1 MAWVVFILYVSMWK
15 YFWSV
20 ITNSRSLFIVMRE
33 VMMIDDLLTLCI
45 IKKEKTMKAIL
56 RKGMAVCATVL
67 MGANVMAQS
76 LNFTKE
82 FEGDF
87 WPNTINTPLTKDG
100 IPRIVIDEQTLSE
113 EVGYYYN
120 YLTRLIKLTILDSS
134 LSIEKEFTSGPLF
147 EEFEDISVR
156 FKYIADEQVEIERRS
171 AKGGIY
177 YEDDIPYWDLITNSE
192 RGSAKISQ
200 TLFNDD
206 DKYEF
211 ILPEMAVF
219 ETTYKDWWNENEDWW
234 NETYETT
241 FVTYYE
247 HRVIGYKIVSED
259 GTILHKIILNEEKD
273 PDMECSAYIMSIGEK
288 NYLVIYYH
296 ASENEDKIIEGY
308 EVTRFYEIKKDSNG
322 ANIQKVREM
331 SGSMIIRPTVAN
343 RDEQITITL
352 NEENSNVAR
361 ELIVTGVNGQL
372 IERRD
377 IPAGKNT
384 VRISA
389 SMFSSGMYNFTLQ
402 KKGQIIDNGKVIVK

>member
-1 MAWVVFILYVSMWK
+1 
-15 YFWSV
+15 
-20 ITNSRSLFIVMRE
+20 MRE

-56 RKGMAVCATVL
+56 RKGLAVCATVL

-100 IPRIVIDEQTLSE
+100 IPRIVIDEQTSSE
-113 EVGYYYN
+113 GVSNYN
-120 YLTRLIKLTILDSS
+120 YLTRLIKLTILDSN

-156 FKYIADEQVEIERRS
+156 FKYIADEQVEIERIS

-177 YEDDIPYWDLITNSE
+177 YEDYIPYWDIIANSDKE
-192 RGSAKISQ
+192 EVSARISQ

-219 ETTYKDWWNENEDWW
+219 ETTYKNWWSD
-234 NETYETT
+234 ETGDTI
-241 FVTYYE
+241 FVTNYE

-288 NYLVIYYH
+288 NYLVIYYR
-296 ASENEDKIIEGY
+296 ASGTEDNFKEGY

>member
-1 MAWVVFILYVSMWK
+1 
-15 YFWSV
+15 
-20 ITNSRSLFIVMRE
+20 MRE

-56 RKGMAVCATVL
+56 RKGMAVCVTVL

-100 IPRIVIDEQTLSE
+100 IPRIVIDEQTSSE
-113 EVGYYYN
+113 GVSNYN

-156 FKYIADEQVEIERRS
+156 FKYIADEQVEIERIS

-177 YEDDIPYWDLITNSE
+177 YEDYIPYWDIIGNSDSE
-192 RGSAKISQ
+192 EVSARISQ

-219 ETTYKDWWNENEDWW
+219 ETTYKNWWSD
-234 NETYETT
+234 ETGDTI
-241 FVTYYE
+241 FVTNYE

-259 GTILHKIILNEEKD
+259 GTLLHKIILNEEKD

-288 NYLVIYYH
+288 NYLVIYYR
-296 ASENEDKIIEGY
+296 ASGTEDNIIEGY

-402 KKGQIIDNGKVIVK
+402 KKGQIIDNGKVIVR

>member
-1 MAWVVFILYVSMWK
+1 
-15 YFWSV
+15 
-20 ITNSRSLFIVMRE
+20 MRE

-82 FEGDF
+82 FEGYF

-100 IPRIVIDEQTLSE
+100 IPRIVIDEWTSSG
-113 EVGYYYN
+113 EVGEYN

-156 FKYIADEQVEIERRS
+156 FKYIADEQVEIERIS

-177 YEDDIPYWDLITNSE
+177 YEDDIPYWDIITNSDFSE
-192 RGSAKISQ
+192 RSAKISQ

-219 ETTYKDWWNENEDWW
+219 ETTYEDWW
-234 NETYETT
+234 DETT
-241 FVTYYE
+241 FVTNYE
-247 HRVIGYKIVSED
+247 HRVIGYRIVSED

-288 NYLVIYYH
+288 NYLVIYYR
-296 ASENEDKIIEGY
+296 ASGTEDNFIEGY

-402 KKGQIIDNGKVIVK
+402 KKGQIIDNGKVIVR

>member
-1 MAWVVFILYVSMWK
+1 
-15 YFWSV
+15 
-20 ITNSRSLFIVMRE
+20 MRE
-33 VMMIDDLLTLCI
+33 VMMIDELLTLCI
-45 IKKEKTMKAIL
+45 IKKGKTMKAIL

-87 WPNTINTPLTKDG
+87 WPNTINTQLTKDG
-100 IPRIVIDEQTLSE
+100 IPRIVIDERTSSE
-113 EVGYYYN
+113 EVGEYN

-156 FKYIADEQVEIERRS
+156 FNEQVEIERIS

-177 YEDDIPYWDLITNSE
+177 YEDDIPYWDIITNSDFDE
-192 RGSAKISQ
+192 RSAKISQ

-219 ETTYKDWWNENEDWW
+219 ETTYKDWWD
-234 NETYETT
+234 ETGTT
-241 FVTYYE
+241 FVTNYE

-288 NYLVIYYH
+288 NYLVIYYR
-296 ASENEDKIIEGY
+296 ASGTEDNFKEGY

-402 KKGQIIDNGKVIVK
+402 QKGQIIDNGKVIVK

>member
-1 MAWVVFILYVSMWK
+1 
-15 YFWSV
+15 
-20 ITNSRSLFIVMRE
+20 
-33 VMMIDDLLTLCI
+33 
-45 IKKEKTMKAIL
+45 MKAIL

-87 WPNTINTPLTKDG
+87 WPNTINTQLTKDG
-100 IPRIVIDEQTLSE
+100 IPRIVIDERTSSE
-113 EVGYYYN
+113 EVGEYN

-156 FKYIADEQVEIERRS
+156 FNEQVEIERIS

-177 YEDDIPYWDLITNSE
+177 YEDDIPYWDIITNSDFDE
-192 RGSAKISQ
+192 RSAKISQ

-219 ETTYKDWWNENEDWW
+219 ETTYKDWWD
-234 NETYETT
+234 ETGTT
-241 FVTYYE
+241 FVTNYE

-288 NYLVIYYH
+288 NYLVIYYR
-296 ASENEDKIIEGY
+296 ASGTEDNFKEGY

-402 KKGQIIDNGKVIVK
+402 QKGQIIDNGKVIVK

>member
-1 MAWVVFILYVSMWK
+1 
-15 YFWSV
+15 
-20 ITNSRSLFIVMRE
+20 MRE

-82 FEGDF
+82 FEGEF
-87 WPNTINTPLTKDG
+87 WPNTINTQLTKDG
-100 IPRIVIDEQTLSE
+100 IPRIVINERTSYE
-113 EVGYYYN
+113 KVGYDN

-156 FKYIADEQVEIERRS
+156 FKYIADEQVEIERIS

-177 YEDDIPYWDLITNSE
+177 YEDEIPYWDIITNSDFDE
-192 RGSAKISQ
+192 RSAKISQ

-219 ETTYKDWWNENEDWW
+219 ETTYEDWW
-234 NETYETT
+234 DETHEIT
-241 FVTYYE
+241 FVTNYE

-273 PDMECSAYIMSIGEK
+273 PDMRCNANIMSIGEK
-288 NYLVIYYH
+288 NYLVIYIYYR
-296 ASENEDKIIEGY
+296 ASGTEDNIM
-308 EVTRFYEIKKDSNG
+308 VTRFYEIKKDSNG